1 MAFGEVLL
9 LTLNSE
15 NIFITS
21 KIKFMQLVKSIEHVT
36 PDLGE
41 DIKDF
46 QDDLLGYCETEG
58 KHNALKNQPNTVDEL
73 QAFIKNHIEIN
84 TQEQIHQNQQR
95 FLPICGM
102 VIAKKIQSESDQQCK
117 ELTGVLNDYEHKIK
131 AAEKLKK
138 ELTPDL
144 NQRKKR
150 KLSHLVVILIGI
162 AEGYLIYEALRRSG
176 FPTIPAFFTALG
188 MAVGIAFLTHV
199 VAEYIQRSQNK
210 RQLIIRTCI
219 VLIPAF
225 IFFSLIGHLRADA
238 YNTIAQLKQQTGGAL
253 LAEPGKSSG
262 WKIGIV
268 SFLLYCIGLA
278 ISVRYAKTKEEKE
291 QEKAYDKVYREFD
304 ELQTKINATNASIE
318 TVRAETA
325 QKVQTALA
333 TYEYALAREKQLES
347 IANKSLETYASSNLR
362 HRTDGQC
369 PGFFS
374 SPPPFSF
381 TTFFNTSKLN

>member
-1 MAFGEVLL
+1 
-9 LTLNSE
+9 
-15 NIFITS
+15 
-21 KIKFMQLVKSIEHVT
+21 MQLLKSIQYVT

-41 DIKDF
+41 DIKEF
-46 QDDLLGYCETEG
+46 QDGMLSYCETEG
-58 KHNALKNQPNTVDEL
+58 KHNAQKNKPDTVNEL
-73 QAFIKNHIEIN
+73 NAFIKNHIEIK
-84 TQEQIHQNQQR
+84 TQEQIHLNEKR

-102 VIAKKIQSESDQQCK
+102 VVANKVQSEADQKCK
-117 ELTGVLNDYEHKIK
+117 ELTGVLNDNEHKIK
-131 AAEKLKK
+131 DVEKLKK

-150 KLSHLVVILIGI
+150 RISYLVVTLIGL

-188 MAVGIAFLTHV
+188 MAIGIAFLTHV
-199 VAEYIQRSQNK
+199 VAEYIKRSGNK
-210 RQLIIRTCI
+210 KQLIFRTCL

-238 YNTIAQLKQQTGGAL
+238 YNTIAELKQQTGGTL

-262 WKIGIV
+262 WKIGII

-278 ISVRYAKTKEEKE
+278 ISVRYAKTKDEKE
-291 QEKAYDKVYREFD
+291 QEKAYDKVCREYD
-304 ELQTKINATNASIE
+304 ELKAKINE
-318 TVRAETA
+318 TTAAMEAIQMETA

-347 IANKSLETYASSNLR
+347 IAKKSLETYSSNNLR
-362 HRTDGQC
+362 YRTDGKC
-369 PGFFS
+369 PDFFS
-374 SPPPFSF
+374 TPPPFTF
-381 TTFFNTSKLN
+381 TTFFNNSKN